1 MAADSS
7 TAEPRTPLSR
17 ERVLAAAVALAD
29 EHGIEAVSMRRLGQ
43 ELGVEAMSL
52 YNHVANKEDL
62 LTGMAD
68 AIVSEMP
75 VAEDGPDWRAT
86 LRQHVLDARDVLLRH
101 EWAPKVIE
109 GRKDLTP
116 TMLQHYDG
124 VVGIFLRAGFS
135 ADLTHHAVHVLG
147 SRALGFTQ
155 ELFDDSGS
163 EMSDPEVAALMM
175 QQMAAAYPNLGALI
189 AGGDPHKED
198 DSILGDG
205 CDSQFEFEF
214 TLDLIL
220 DGLERLRLAEQ
231 S

>member
-1 MAADSS
+1 MTSQDRPVEARA
-7 TAEPRTPLSR
+7 PLSR

-52 YNHVANKEDL
+52 YNHVARKDDI
-62 LTGMAD
+62 LTGMVDAVVGEMVIAD
-68 AIVSEMP
+68 
-75 VAEDGPDWRAT
+75 DGPGWLAT
-86 LRQHVLDARDVLLRH
+86 LRQSILNARTVLLRH

-109 GRKDLTP
+109 SRPDLTP
-116 TMLQHYDG
+116 TMLQHYDA

-135 ADLTHHAVHVLG
+135 ADLTHHAIHVLG

-163 EMSDPEVAALMM
+163 EMNDPEMAALMM
-175 QQMAAAYPNLGALI
+175 QQLAAAYPNLGAMI
-189 AGGDPHKED
+189 AAAPHDEN
-198 DSILGDG
+198 DSVLGNG

-231 S
+231 H